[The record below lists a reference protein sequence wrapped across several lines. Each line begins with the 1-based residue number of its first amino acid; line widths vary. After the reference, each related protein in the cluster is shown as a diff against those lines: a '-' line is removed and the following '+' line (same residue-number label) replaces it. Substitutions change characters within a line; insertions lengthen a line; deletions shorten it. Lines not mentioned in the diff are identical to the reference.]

1 MKFLIKSLFTFFLF
15 TAVSYSQTYRDT
27 LTREIIYNYAKDEAA
42 YQKLKT
48 DIKKLEEIEGKPNP
62 EILHSNLTNFYKF
75 KDLDYF
81 KEVLTLLTRK
91 YGYNLSYASGKELYY
106 NDIINGSLKNWFKE
120 MYIKNHSEW
129 LSENL
134 DKQID
139 IYRLNTL
146 FEKDQLV
153 NRALGEIYNQLKL
166 SEPQEKLR
174 YKILGGLFYENV
186 EIIQS
191 VAKKIESMPRGNSFA
206 LIQNGYGIAEI
217 HSLQNTYTYEKLWTT
232 LYPYYKASYLN
243 KDISSIPFKNIDSN
257 LYIHEGKQI
266 FDLLKIENVPE
277 NVRRNADD
285 TEIPVRDKEQTKKLR
300 TELGWE

>member
-27 LTREIIYNYAKDEAA
+27 LTREIIYNYAKDEVA

-91 YGYNLSYASGKELYY
+91 YGYNLSYASGEELYY
-106 NDIINGSLKNWFKE
+106 NDIINGSLKNWFKK
-120 MYIKNHSEW
+120 MYIKNHGEW

-139 IYRLNTL
+139 IYRLNKL
-146 FEKDQLV
+146 HADDQLAHGV
-153 NRALGEIYNQLKL
+153 ILYLQDHPDL
-166 SEPQEKLR
+166 SEKQVKRLR
-174 YKILGGLFYENV
+174 QVDGMYFKRNLDILYNISSKIGVF
-186 EIIQS
+186 
-191 VAKKIESMPRGNSFA
+191 PTGNSFA
-206 LIQNGYGIAEI
+206 LIQKSFWIAEL
-217 HSLQNTYTYEKLWTT
+217 HNLQHEDTFEETWKKM
-232 LYPYYKASYLN
+232 YPFYKASYLN